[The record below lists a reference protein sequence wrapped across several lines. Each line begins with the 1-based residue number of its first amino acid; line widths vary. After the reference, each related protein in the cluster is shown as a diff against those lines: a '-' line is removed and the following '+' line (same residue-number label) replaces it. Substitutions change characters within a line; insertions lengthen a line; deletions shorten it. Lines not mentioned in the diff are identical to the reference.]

1 MATPEQDALQDL
13 AYAESEGPAEMA
25 GGPEDYGEEMSR
37 EEEFDAYGEEEEFDA
52 FGESE
57 DGSDGYMA
65 DAFGESEDQYLGFED
80 GLGAEE
86 AEDTITRMLGQTL
99 GAEDE
104 DEFFGRLKGFL
115 NKAKS
120 VVGKVAR
127 GAAPILRLIPHPA
140 AQGAAAVANVLGK
153 LRAEG
158 ATTGEALE
166 AVAEMAARGAPG
178 AVPIVAGL
186 AARELL
192 KKAAP
197 RMPPTQRQQAA
208 KAMTRAATTL
218 VRAGGVS
225 ATRALPKLVASV
237 NRTAATNG
245 TPVAARPKVVA
256 RAAARL
262 AQNPSALQR
271 LSAPSPRARQIL
283 SMTRN
288 AAGDG
293 IGAFRR
299 GYAGGRRRR
308 RISIPGPATLT
319 ITMG

>member
-25 GGPEDYGEEMSR
+25 GGLEDYGEEMGG
-37 EEEFDAYGEEEEFDA
+37 EEDFDAYGEEDEFDSYS
-52 FGESE
+52 ESQ
-57 DGSDGYMA
+57 DGADAYMA
-65 DAFGESEDQYLGFED
+65 DAFGGSEDQYLGFED

-104 DEFFGRLKGFL
+104 DEFFGKLKGFL

-127 GAAPILRLIPHPA
+127 GAAPILKLIPHPA

-186 AARELL
+186 AAREVL
-192 KKAAP
+192 KRAAP
-197 RMPPTQRQQAA
+197 HMPQAQRQQAA
-208 KAMTRAATTL
+208 KAMTKAATTL
-218 VRAGGVS
+218 MRAGGPA

-237 NRTAATNG
+237 NRTAAANG

-271 LSAPSPRARQIL
+271 LSAASPRARQIL
-283 SMTRN
+283 SMARQSGGN
-288 AAGDG
+288 GM
-293 IGAFRR
+293 GASRP
-299 GYAGGRRRR
+299 GYGGGRRR